1 MNIGVTTILE
11 ISSPAEQLLEF
22 SRNALLYTV
31 GLVTFA
37 VLFVTVFNQFFL
49 TMIYYH

>member
-1 MNIGVTTILE
+1 MYG

-22 SRNALLYTV
+22 LINALLYTV

-37 VLFVTVFNQFFL
+37 VLLEIVWK
-49 TMIYYH
+49 